1 MYTTITPS
9 DISKNLGL
17 FGVVFGDAL
26 ADTTPLYNL
35 ISRYLD
41 ERMFADIADAYRK
54 GGCC

>member
-1 MYTTITPS
+1 MTE
-9 DISKNLGL
+9 LGL
-17 FGVVFGDAL
+17 YGAIFGDAL
-26 ADTTPLYNL
+26 ADTTPLFHL